1 MSKKMLNFAAENDS
15 GMTTDTKCAKELPED
30 FKRMMMEVLGK
41 EEYDQLAEALA
52 LPAPTSIRLNKK
64 KTPSLN
70 LPLYGEEYH
79 PDSSPTTITPN
90 GSSHRGEDVRRTEGV
105 FWCDTGF
112 YLTERPS
119 FTLDP
124 LFHAGCYYVQE
135 ASSMFLSHVI
145 RQYVKEPVVAL
156 DLCAAPG
163 GKSTLA
169 LSELPE
175 GSLLIANEVVRQRAN
190 ILAENVI
197 KWGNP
202 NCIVTNNYA
211 EDFEAFGNTFDL
223 IICDAPCSGEGMF
236 RKDPDSIGEWSM
248 ANVDTCW
255 RRQRD
260 IVQNIWHTLKEGG
273 LFVYST
279 CTYNPL
285 EDEEN
290 VAWIAKTLGAEVLSC
305 QPKPEWGLS
314 EKNTHFY
321 PHRIKGEGFF
331 ISILRKTSEEA
342 EGRRSKVKDRKL
354 NAKMPKELKELLID
368 AENFTI
374 MEEEDMFRAFP
385 TAHQELYQQAKRNLK
400 VIHAGIE
407 LATSTSTGR
416 NLKPQK
422 SNLKPSHSLAMSNH
436 LNREAFPTVEV
447 DEEQA
452 IAYLRTEAL
461 QLPPETPRGYV
472 LICYQGHPLGFVKNI
487 GNRAN
492 NLYPT
497 EWRIRKK

>member
-1 MSKKMLNFAAENDS
+1 
-15 GMTTDTKCAKELPED
+15 MTTDTKCAKELPED
-30 FKRMMMEVLGK
+30 FQRMMTEVLGK
-41 EEYDQLAEALA
+41 EEYHLLVEALA
-52 LPAPTSIRLNKK
+52 LPAPTSIRINHHRVSPP
-64 KTPSLN
+64 PSGVGGL
-70 LPLYGEEYH
+70 
-79 PDSSPTTITPN
+79 
-90 GSSHRGEDVRRTEGV
+90 V
-105 FWCDTGF
+105 FWCPSGF
-112 YLTERPS
+112 YLSERPS
-119 FTLDP
+119 FTFDP

-135 ASSMFLSHVI
+135 ASSMFLAHVLK
-145 RQYVKEPVVAL
+145 QYVKEPVVAL

-175 GSLLIANEVVRQRAN
+175 GSMLIANEVVRQRAN
-190 ILAENVI
+190 ILAENII

-211 EDFEAFGNTFDL
+211 EDFQDFGNTFDL

-236 RKDPDSIGEWSM
+236 RKDPDSIGEWSL

-273 LFVYST
+273 LFIYST

-290 VAWIAKTLGAEVLSC
+290 VEWIAKTLGAEVLSC
-305 QPKPEWGLS
+305 RPKPEWGLT

-331 ISILRKTSEEA
+331 ISVLRKTSEE
-342 EGRRSKVKDRKL
+342 EERRKKKDGKKGKP
-354 NAKMPKELKELLID
+354 NAKIPKELKDWLID
-368 AENFTI
+368 GENFTI
-374 MEEEDMFRAFP
+374 MEDNETFLAFP
-385 TAHQELYQQAKRNLK
+385 TAHLDLYQQAKRSLK
-400 VIHAGIE
+400 VLHAGIE
-407 LATSTSTGR
+407 LATSPCAGR
-416 NLKPQK
+416 NP
-422 SNLKPSHSLAMSNH
+422 NLKTQNSLRPSQSLAMSTH
-436 LNREAFPTVEV
+436 LNREAFPAVEV
-447 DEEQA
+447 SEEQA

-461 QLPPETPRGYV
+461 QLPPDTPRGYV

>member
-1 MSKKMLNFAAENDS
+1 
-15 GMTTDTKCAKELPED
+15 MTLPID
-30 FKRMMMEVLGK
+30 FQNMMMSNLGK
-41 EEYDQLAEALA
+41 EEYERLAEALS
-52 LPAPTSIRLNKK
+52 LPAPTSIRINKK
-64 KTPSLN
+64 KTLSPA
-70 LPLYGEEYH
+70 LPHNGEGEVPWC
-79 PDSSPTTITPN
+79 PD
-90 GSSHRGEDVRRTEGV
+90 
-105 FWCDTGF
+105 GF
-112 YLTERPS
+112 YLSERPS
-119 FTLDP
+119 FTFDP

-135 ASSMFLSHVI
+135 ASSMFLSHI
-145 RQYVKEPVVAL
+145 LQGYVKEPVVAL

-190 ILAENVI
+190 ILAENII

-211 EDFEAFGNTFDL
+211 EDFQAFGNTFDL

-236 RKDPDSIGEWSM
+236 RKDPNSIGEWSL
-248 ANVDTCW
+248 ANVDVCW

-260 IVQNIWHTLKEGG
+260 IVRDIWHTLKEGG
-273 LFVYST
+273 LFIYST

-290 VAWIAKTLGAEVLSC
+290 VEWIAKTLGAEVLSC
-305 QPKPEWGLS
+305 RPNPEWELT

-321 PHRIKGEGFF
+321 PHRTKGEGFF
-331 ISILRKTSEEA
+331 ISVMRKTSEA
-342 EGRRSKVKDRKL
+342 ESRKKGKESKAGKSANKVP
-354 NAKMPKELKELLID
+354 AELKGWLLGSQD
-368 AENFTI
+368 FTFL
-374 MEEEDMFRAFP
+374 EGKDSFYAFP
-385 TAHQELYQQAKRNLK
+385 TTHLDTLRQAQSTLR

-407 LATSTSTGR
+407 LATSPRTGR
-416 NLKPQK
+416 ISPAK
-422 SNLKPSHSLAMSNH
+422 SSSLNSKPSTLNSLRPCHSLALSNN
-436 LNREAFPTVEV
+436 LNQEAFPMVEV
-447 DEEQA
+447 DEHQA

-461 QLPPETPRGYV
+461 QLPADTPRGYV
-472 LICYQGHPLGFVKNI
+472 LITYQGHPLGFAKNI

-497 EWRIRKK
+497 EWRIRKN